1 MLVCGHWDIGQLQGY
16 PCWPVLGLEPHVKA
30 HVPAAAHPCSTRVPP
45 EIYPTQG
52 RSGGRQQT
60 ICVPWTP
67 GVGTRDTPCFPQAPH
82 HLLNFPLWVSGRVF
96 SLDFWDG
103 CYTKTTG
110 SSNLCPF
117 LPSVDVGIYDSP
129 QALFSYKRWG
139 QAFLMQV
146 SSFLCACRF
155 SALLPPRWWQ
165 CVNHVNTGRDPNLEN
180 VMIKA

>member
-1 MLVCGHWDIGQLQGY
+1 MYQLL
-16 PCWPVLGLEPHVKA
+16 PTH
-30 HVPAAAHPCSTRVPP
+30 VPP
-45 EIYPTQG
+45 ECLLKSTLPKG
-52 RSGGRQQT
+52 
-60 ICVPWTP
+60 
-67 GVGTRDTPCFPQAPH
+67 GVGEGSRQSVSHEPLVLAPGTLHAFPQAPH

-180 VMIKA
+180 AMIKA